1 MLLLLA
7 HTLHF
12 SYIIIYS
19 YLFGI
24 MKFKDED
31 PDNLGGLG
39 DLLPAEV
46 LKKLNE
52 LLERTHQADC
62 KQHGSIVFNIY
73 EKGSLHVDHVDNQNI
88 YGDTY
93 PKPKKTLTAEDPS
106 ATKTFD
112 QDTPLSALFRENFHE
127 DLRTVI
133 ESWRPYM
140 IGDDPATDAL
150 AITRFE
156 FDFSKILAMGVFI
169 DLGHL
174 LCKHPL
180 VDDNMRTLADYLFL
194 HSNLSNSQPTLYA
207 QLRKYMKK

>member
-1 MLLLLA
+1 
-7 HTLHF
+7 
-12 SYIIIYS
+12 
-19 YLFGI
+19 
-24 MKFKDED
+24 MKYKDED

-39 DLLPAEV
+39 GMLPAEV

-52 LLERTHQADC
+52 LLELLHQSDHTN
-62 KQHGSIVFNIY
+62 QGSTVINIY
-73 EKGSLHVDHVDNQNI
+73 EKGSMHIDHVDNQNF
-88 YGDTY
+88 YGDPS
-93 PKPKKTLTAEDPS
+93 PKPKKAPKAEEPS
-106 ATKTFD
+106 ATKTFN
-112 QDTPLSALFRENFHE
+112 QDTPLSALFRENHHE
-127 DLRTVI
+127 ELRKVI
-133 ESWRPYM
+133 ESWRPYL

-150 AITRFE
+150 AITHFE
-156 FDFSKILAMGVFI
+156 FDFCKILAMGVYI